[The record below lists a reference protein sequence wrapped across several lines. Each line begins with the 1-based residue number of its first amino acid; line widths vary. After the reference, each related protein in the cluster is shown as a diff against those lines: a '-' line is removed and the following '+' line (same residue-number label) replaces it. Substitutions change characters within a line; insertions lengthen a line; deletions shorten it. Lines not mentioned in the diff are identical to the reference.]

1 MSIWGKGVGYIS
13 AASGKK
19 GYYIQ
24 YLERA
29 TITRKEYTKFRA
41 VFEIL
46 DLKKNEIAH
55 KMSVVEK
62 ICLKYNKV
70 P

>member
-1 MSIWGKGVGYIS
+1 MSIWVKGVGYIKK
-13 AASGKK
+13 ASSKK

-24 YLERA
+24 YLERT
-29 TITRKEYTKFRA
+29 TITRKEYTKFRT
-41 VFEIL
+41 VFEML

-62 ICLKYNKV
+62 ICRKYNKT